1 MVYNQRVSKLPIY
14 DTNKIAIIGCGRV
27 GMSTAFALLLEGIP
41 NELVLISRNEA
52 KIKGEELDLEHGLSF
67 LGHAT
72 VHASEHYQEIAG
84 ADVVI
89 ITAGVAQKL
98 GDTRLQLTAD
108 NGAMLQTMIPQ
119 IVKHAPEAIILIVSN
134 PVDILTYEAV
144 QLAGLPAGRVFGT
157 GTTLDT
163 VRFRFHLSEHLKV
176 NPKSIHAYI
185 LGEHGDAS
193 FPALSGA
200 SVGGQSLLSMPGMT
214 LEKAQAAY
222 QKTRDAAYKI
232 IATKGATYYA
242 IAIAVAEIVKAILR
256 DSKQIFPVSI
266 PLHNYHGH
274 SDVALSVPCVIGR
287 RGVEQ
292 VIEIKLSWEEKQLL
306 DKSVATLKK
315 FL

>member
-1 MVYNQRVSKLPIY
+1 MSKLPVY

-41 NELVLISRNEA
+41 NELVLISRDEV
-52 KIKGEELDLEHGLSF
+52 KVKGEELDLEHGLSF

-72 VHASEHYQEIAG
+72 VHASENYEEIAG

-89 ITAGVAQKL
+89 IAAGTSQKP
-98 GDTRLQLTAD
+98 GDTRLDLTAS
-108 NGAMLQTMIPQ
+108 NGAMLQKMIPE
-119 IVKHAPEAIILIVSN
+119 IVKHAPNAVILVVSN
-134 PVDILTYEAV
+134 PVDILTYQAY
-144 QLAGLPAGRVFGT
+144 QLAGLPKGRVFGT

-163 VRFRFHLSEHLKV
+163 ARFRFHLSEHLKV

-185 LGEHGDAS
+185 LGEHGDTS
-193 FPALSGA
+193 FPAVSGA

-214 LEKAQAAY
+214 VERAQSAY
-222 QKTRDAAYKI
+222 QKTRDAAAKI

-242 IAIAVAEIVKAILR
+242 IAIAVMEIVKAILR

-287 RGVEQ
+287 SGVEQ
-292 VIEIKLSWEEKQLL
+292 VIEVKLSWEEKQLL
-306 DKSVATLKK
+306 DKSVSTLKK